1 MKFSLSPVVQVKE
14 VDLTTVIPAVPTSI
28 GAMAGAFQWGPV
40 EEIRTIASEDEL
52 VRVFGKPN
60 NDTAISF
67 FSAANFLSYSG
78 DLKVVRSVASTAK
91 NAVASGTAILIK
103 NENHYLANFAD
114 GQASVGSWA
123 AKYPGRLGNSLRVSI
138 CDKDSW
144 EKTLTET
151 VGANASAGATS
162 VTASASVAGKIAVG
176 DWISFGTDPTKYK
189 VVNVSTVT
197 ITLASGLVANV
208 SSGAA
213 IKRYWEYQDQFPGKP
228 DTSTYAAN
236 KACSN
241 DEVHVIVVDE
251 DGLFTNIPGQ
261 VLEKFAF
268 LSKAVDA
275 KSADGSSIY
284 YKNVINNKSQFVWW
298 MDHPTAG
305 TNWGTETVTLAG
317 AYASLPIPESVSLT
331 GGVSA
336 DVLTPADEIRGYD
349 LFKNVET
356 VDVNLVFAAGASQ
369 TTIIDLISNLAEY
382 RRDCVLFIS
391 PELDDVLDNVGQEAD
406 DIVAW
411 RNTLPSS
418 SYVVADSGWK
428 YQYDKYNDVFRWI
441 PLNADVAG
449 VCAYTDTVSRPWFSP
464 AGYNRGQ
471 IRNVIKLAY
480 NPMKKADRD
489 KLFNN
494 GVNPVLSS
502 VGAGTV
508 LFGDK
513 TLLSKPSAF
522 DAINV
527 RRLFIILEKAIATAA
542 QYMLFEMNDEF
553 TRAQFVGMVEP
564 YLREIKGS
572 RGIFD
577 FRVVCDETNNTPEVI
592 DNNSFVGDIYIKP
605 SRAIREIQLNFVAVR
620 TGVEFQEIVGKF

>member
-78 DLKVVRSVASTAK
+78 NLKVVRTVASTAK
-91 NAVASGTAILIK
+91 NAVASGTAVLIK

-114 GQASVGSWA
+114 GQATVGTWA
-123 AKYPGRLGNSLRVSI
+123 AKYPGLLGNSLRVSI

-356 VDVNLVFAAGASQ
+356 VDVNLVFAAGASK
-369 TTIIDLISNLAEY
+369 TTVIDLISNLAEY

-391 PELDDVLDNVGQEAD
+391 PELDDVLDNVGKEAD

>member
-151 VGANASAGATS
+151 VGANASVGATS

-391 PELDDVLDNVGQEAD
+391 PELDNVLDNVGQEAD

>member
-349 LFKNVET
+349 LFKNAET

-391 PELDDVLDNVGQEAD
+391 PKLNDVLDNVGQEAD

-577 FRVVCDETNNTPEVI
+577 FRVVCDETNNTS
-592 DNNSFVGDIYIKP
+592 DDSFVGDIYIKP

>member
-28 GAMAGAFQWGPV
+28 GAMAGSFQWGPV
-40 EEIRTIASEDEL
+40 EEIRTITSEDEL

-78 DLKVVRSVASTAK
+78 NLKVVRTVASTAK

-103 NENHYLANFAD
+103 NETHYLANFAD
-114 GQASVGSWA
+114 GQASVGTWA

-138 CDKDSW
+138 CDQESW

-151 VGANASAGATS
+151 VGANANAGATT
-162 VTASASVAGKIAVG
+162 VTASASVVGKIAVG
-176 DWISFGTDPTKYK
+176 DWVSFGTDPTKYK
-189 VVNVSTVT
+189 VVNVSATT
-197 ITLASGLVANV
+197 ITLASGLVTNV

-228 DTSTYAAN
+228 NTSTYAAN

-251 DGLFTNIPGQ
+251 DGLFTNVPGQ

-284 YKNVINNKSQFVWW
+284 YKNVINNKSQFIWW
-298 MDHPTAG
+298 MDHPSAG
-305 TNWGTETVTLAG
+305 ANWGTETVTLAG
-317 AYASLPIPESVSLT
+317 AYDSLPIPESVSLT

-349 LFKNVET
+349 LFKNVEA
-356 VDVNLVFAAGASQ
+356 VDVNLVFAAGASK
-369 TTIIDLISNLAEY
+369 TTVIDLISNLAEY
-382 RRDCVLFIS
+382 RRDCILFIS
-391 PELDDVLDNVGQEAD
+391 PELDDVLDNIGKEAD

-449 VCAYTDTVSRPWFSP
+449 VCAYTDAVSRPWFSP

-494 GVNPVLSS
+494 GINPVLSS

-542 QYMLFEMNDEF
+542 QYMLFEINDEF

-572 RGIFD
+572 RGIYD

>member
-1 MKFSLSPVVQVKE
+1 M
-14 VDLTTVIPAVPTSI
+14 
-28 GAMAGAFQWGPV
+28 
-40 EEIRTIASEDEL
+40 
-52 VRVFGKPN
+52 N
-60 NDTAISF
+60 
-67 FSAANFLSYSG
+67 
-78 DLKVVRSVASTAK
+78 
-91 NAVASGTAILIK
+91 
-103 NENHYLANFAD
+103 
-114 GQASVGSWA
+114 
-123 AKYPGRLGNSLRVSI
+123 
-138 CDKDSW
+138 
-144 EKTLTET
+144 
-151 VGANASAGATS
+151 
-162 VTASASVAGKIAVG
+162 
-176 DWISFGTDPTKYK
+176 
-189 VVNVSTVT
+189 
-197 ITLASGLVANV
+197 
-208 SSGAA
+208 
-213 IKRYWEYQDQFPGKP
+213 
-228 DTSTYAAN
+228 
-236 KACSN
+236 
-241 DEVHVIVVDE
+241 
-251 DGLFTNIPGQ
+251 
-261 VLEKFAF
+261 
-268 LSKAVDA
+268 
-275 KSADGSSIY
+275 
-284 YKNVINNKSQFVWW
+284 
-298 MDHPTAG
+298 HPTAG
-305 TNWGTETVTLAG
+305 TNWGTETVTLTG

-356 VDVNLVFAAGASQ
+356 VDVNLVFAAGASK
-369 TTIIDLISNLAEY
+369 TTVIDLISNLAEY

-391 PELDDVLDNVGQEAD
+391 PELDDVLDNVGKEAD

>member
-123 AKYPGRLGNSLRVSI
+123 AKYPSRLGNSLRVSI